1 MEADNRVDEDMINR
15 VKEKENWEK
24 SAKKIIQYIWKV
36 KGSYLFQSPVD
47 PKKYQLEDYFDIVKR
62 PMDFGTIKNKLNNNI
77 YQSCD

>member
-36 KGSYLFQSPVD
+36 KGSYLF
-47 PKKYQLEDYFDIVKR
+47 
-62 PMDFGTIKNKLNNNI
+62 
-77 YQSCD
+77 